1 MPLSAANIR
10 NHLDALSQ
18 LRRFDPEAPV
28 IVNVDGVLREVVL
41 LNSAID
47 KETGRAVMI
56 LEAGPEV
63 AR

>member
-1 MPLSAANIR
+1 MLSAANVR

-41 LNSAID
+41 MNTAID
-47 KETGRAVMI
+47 KETGRAVLI
-56 LEAGPEV
+56 LEAGAEV
-63 AR
+63 TR